1 MPLESPQWGWVDVG
15 RSQVGVTQ
23 ANPSRAIL
31 KFSFQISRDFP
42 GFREKKKRKKKFD
55 PFDPIINRCSA
66 PQKTRF
72 NPHIDGVVRRVYVT
86 FHVPVELPGG
96 DLGARP
102 VRAESTSEES
112 TSKSSL
118 IVVGGEDFRDF

>member
-42 GFREKKKRKKKFD
+42 GFRKKKKKFD
-55 PFDPIINRCSA
+55 PFVSIINLCSA

-96 DLGARP
+96 DLGAE
-102 VRAESTSEES
+102 RAQSEQNRRR
-112 TSKSSL
+112 KSRRRNHL
-118 IVVGGEDFRDF
+118 